1 MVFSVRN
8 NIKASSILA
17 RQLKNFTMTTEQLTE
32 KVEAIRQLAQDAE
45 ELGCGPI
52 ADDLLESAD
61 YLQEFINWGLF
72 RKVNWKK
79 LR

>member
-17 RQLKNFTMTTEQLTE
+17 RQLKNFTMKTEIELY
-32 KVEAIRQLAQDAE
+32 KAMIQLAQDAE